1 MNWIDT
7 VLTYFNQTNSMAIML
22 LGLIMGVFYILVR
35 LHLNKDSAFDLEDLV
50 TTDGKLDEKK
60 FTRFGAWV
68 LSSWGFIYI
77 MIKHPDS
84 LPEWYFLGYMGVWV
98 TNAILDHRMNG
109 SNSNRYGSDPNK
121 YRSHRPGNFDSDRPD
136 YEDRPPR

>member
-7 VLTYFNQTNSMAIML
+7 LLSYFNQANSMAIML
-22 LGLIMGVFYILVR
+22 LGLIVGVFYILVR

-109 SNSNRYGSDPNK
+109 SNSKKFGSHDND
-121 YRSHRPGNFDSDRPD
+121 NFDSNRPNY